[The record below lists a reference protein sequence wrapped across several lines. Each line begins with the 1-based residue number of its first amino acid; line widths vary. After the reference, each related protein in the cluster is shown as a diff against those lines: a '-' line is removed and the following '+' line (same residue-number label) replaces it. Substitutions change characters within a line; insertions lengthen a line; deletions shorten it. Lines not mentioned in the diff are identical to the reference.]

1 MIAFAAYLF
10 GRIYSCNI
18 YKGWG
23 CFWVGCGR
31 SYPRGTS
38 FLVQRW
44 EIIVR
49 CHDIAYTF
57 GFCLNTRKWL
67 VASRWFLHTKLQW
80 GASVLLWNPCKWRD
94 YFRFGELEAPSRA
107 TPFLELSYCNG
118 LLGSLSVSELSTKE
132 LTFGRC
138 CVHQFFGVQM
148 RTRRT
153 SEGEVRYACNRWEIR
168 KILYRKK
175 RKV

>member
-18 YKGWG
+18 YKSWG

-31 SYPRGTS
+31 SYPQGTS

-49 CHDIAYTF
+49 CHNIWSHLSLSSGDHWVHCIYF
-57 GFCLNTRKWL
+57 WICLNTRNWL

-80 GASVLLWNPCKWRD
+80 GASVLQWNPCKWRN
-94 YFRFGELEAPSRA
+94 FFQFGELEAHSCA

-118 LLGSLSVSELSTKE
+118 LLGSLSVSELRQKSLRLE
-132 LTFGRC
+132 DA
-138 CVHQFFGVQM
+138 VYINFFGVQM
-148 RTRRT
+148 RTRT
-153 SEGEVRYACNRWEIR
+153 PSEG
-168 KILYRKK
+168 
-175 RKV
+175 